1 MKDKIIK
8 KVNFNKGGTGG
19 YAARIILNNEWI
31 NDMGITKENNEIE
44 LTYKQ
49 KTKESTA
56 ESKHINGSAGAAHHQ
71 CNRCKNNKD
80 GKCGHQTPDPI

>member
-1 MKDKIIK
+1 MPAEIK
-8 KVNFNKGGTGG
+8 KMDDP
-19 YAARIILNNEWI
+19 I
-31 NDMGITKENNEIE
+31 D
-44 LTYKQ
+44 KQ

-80 GKCGHQTPDPI
+80 GKCGHQTPDPL

>member
-1 MKDKIIK
+1 MKEKIIK

-19 YAARIILNNEWI
+19 YAARIILNTEWI

-49 KTKESTA
+49 ETKEIII
-56 ESKHINGSAGAAHHQ
+56 K
-71 CNRCKNNKD
+71 KK
-80 GKCGHQTPDPI
+80 

>member
-1 MKDKIIK
+1 MEEKIMK

-44 LTYKQ
+44 LTYEQ
-49 KTKESTA
+49 ETKEIII
-56 ESKHINGSAGAAHHQ
+56 K
-71 CNRCKNNKD
+71 KK
-80 GKCGHQTPDPI
+80 